1 MSCLDVMYQ
10 VYGPPKP
17 YFAAAYSPY
26 PQVRGVGGVASG
38 GWPPGLTKRKKGKG
52 EGEGGWGRRAG
63 VCDGERSGAASHPGA
78 GLCTVRTAGPEG
90 ENGTS
95 DPIRHRRDFF
105 PHFLFFIFLLSWA
118 GLRPSSAAAGGDV
131 TGLQRATGKGE
142 GGLPEVRPGRRRGS
156 SSAPLFAGL
165 PGMLPLQP
173 RSAAGPPGL
182 SWGRACAAW

>member
-26 PQVRGVGGVASG
+26 PQVRGVGGMASG

-78 GLCTVRTAGPEG
+78 GLCTVRTAGTEG

-105 PHFLFFIFLLSWA
+105 PHFLFFYFSPFLGRA
-118 GLRPSSAAAGGDV
+118 PSELGGCGQRCHRVAAGY
-131 TGLQRATGKGE
+131 RE
-142 GGLPEVRPGRRRGS
+142 GR
-156 SSAPLFAGL
+156 
-165 PGMLPLQP
+165 
-173 RSAAGPPGL
+173 
-182 SWGRACAAW
+182 GRAARGASRPPPWE